1 MFFRLTAG
9 LAAFSTNIWPLVVGE
24 AMLSSAVKISLVQIY
39 LLVDK
44 RGC

>member
-24 AMLSSAVKISLVQIY
+24 AMLSGKDLIGTDLFIG
-39 LLVDK
+39 
-44 RGC
+44 R